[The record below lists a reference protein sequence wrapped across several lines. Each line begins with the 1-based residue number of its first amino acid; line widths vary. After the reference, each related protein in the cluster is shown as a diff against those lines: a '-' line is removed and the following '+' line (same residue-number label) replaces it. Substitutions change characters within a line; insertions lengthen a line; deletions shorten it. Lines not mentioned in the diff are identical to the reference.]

1 MPLDNEG
8 SKEGSREW
16 QALSL
21 ACLAAVLIL
30 QTVMLASLFTQ
41 SLPHPPLELAPLF
54 GAILA
59 LGGFTVVLLLFRWR
73 SGYIA
78 AGASALLAMISYG
91 PHKLFLGEDPAILPA
106 VVAGFLFAL
115 GLLYAA
121 VKGWLATR
129 PETKG

>member
-1 MPLDNEG
+1 MPQVSEG
-8 SKEGSREW
+8 SKQGEKEW
-16 QALSL
+16 RTLSL
-21 ACLAAVLIL
+21 ACLVAVLIL

-41 SLPHPPLELAPLF
+41 TPPHPPLELAPLF

-59 LGGFTVVLLLFRWR
+59 LGGFTLVLLLCHWR

-91 PHKLFLGEDPAILPA
+91 PHKLFLGEEPAILPA

-121 VKGWLATR
+121 VKGWLESR
-129 PETKG
+129 G